1 MQELQVVDF
10 GMPHYMKV
18 VELALRAGWPVLL
31 QNVMETLD
39 PSIMPILNKTVV
51 LQGEIIVFT
60 QVNRNLHSEGM
71 FFLSMKNMF
80 CENRV
85 ALKPRLTSFYEIKT
99 VQDIKNSR

>member
-10 GMPHYMKV
+10 GMPHYMRV

-51 LQGEIIVFT
+51 LQGEIVDSIHSDLKVPSFIRNVFF
-60 QVNRNLHSEGM
+60 Q
-71 FFLSMKNMF
+71 
-80 CENRV
+80 
-85 ALKPRLTSFYEIKT
+85 
-99 VQDIKNSR
+99 